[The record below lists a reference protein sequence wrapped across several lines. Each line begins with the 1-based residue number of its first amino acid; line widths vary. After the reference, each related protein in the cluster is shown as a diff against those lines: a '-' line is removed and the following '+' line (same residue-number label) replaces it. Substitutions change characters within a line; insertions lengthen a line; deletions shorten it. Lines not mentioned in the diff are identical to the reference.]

1 MTPATLV
8 VVNPA
13 SAGGRTLHHWPDSAS
28 LLRAL
33 GVDFEV
39 YFTSAP
45 DDATSAVRRALQN
58 GATRIVTVGGDGTLN
73 EVVNGFFADDGTPLG
88 SSATLGI
95 VPSGTGGDFRRSASI
110 PAAPDSAM
118 RVLAT
123 VTPRRV
129 DAGRIDFADGST
141 RYFINIAD
149 CGIGGEVVAR
159 VNRRQYKGGGMRGS
173 AIFLRE
179 SIAALMSFGGRPVR
193 ITVDGDQVIERT
205 VQSVVVANGQYF
217 GGGMRVAPGAE
228 IDDGRFDLVIIDAL
242 GRFRSIASMPSLYR
256 GTHIRR
262 REVEVRRAARVVIEA
277 LGAPLL
283 FDVEGEQ
290 VGTTPATI
298 TCLPQAIA
306 LSAPATYATP

>member
-13 SAGGRTLHHWPDSAS
+13 SAGGRTLRHWPDNAS

-39 YFTSAP
+39 HVTTAP
-45 DDATSAVRRALQN
+45 DDATRAVRQALRD
-58 GATRIVTVGGDGTLN
+58 GVTRIVSVGGDGTLN

-88 SSATLGI
+88 SAATLGI
-95 VPSGTGGDFRRSASI
+95 VPSGTGGDFRRSAGI

-118 RVLAT
+118 RVLAAA
-123 VTPRRV
+123 TPRSVDVGRV
-129 DAGRIDFADGST
+129 DFADGSR

-159 VNRRQYKGGGMRGS
+159 VNRRRYKGGGLRGS

-179 SIAALMSFGGRPVR
+179 SLAAAMTFGGRRVR
-193 ITVDGDQVIERT
+193 VTLDGEQTIERI
-205 VQSVVVANGQYF
+205 VESVVVANGRYF
-217 GGGMRVAPGAE
+217 GGGMHIAPQAQ
-228 IDDGRFDLVIIDAL
+228 IDDGRFDIVIVSAMS
-242 GRFRSIASMPSLYR
+242 RVRAVTSMPSLYR
-256 GTHIRR
+256 GTHLNLP
-262 REVEVRRAARVVIEA
+262 EVEVRRGERVVIEA
-277 LGAPLL
+277 VDTPLL

-306 LSAPATYATP
+306 LCAPATYATP